1 MAVIRI
7 ALRGKTRE
15 GVYTAMVRLLGSFI
29 GVQNTLQYRFLGQI
43 LIKPENHAREGG
55 HTERGALL
63 PNIEFPLSQ
72 Q

>member
-15 GVYTAMVRLLGSFI
+15 GDYTGMVSLLGSFI
-29 GVQNTLQYRFLGQI
+29 GVQDILEYRFFGQI

-55 HTERGALL
+55 HTEKGALL
-63 PNIEFPLSQ
+63 PNTEFPLLQ